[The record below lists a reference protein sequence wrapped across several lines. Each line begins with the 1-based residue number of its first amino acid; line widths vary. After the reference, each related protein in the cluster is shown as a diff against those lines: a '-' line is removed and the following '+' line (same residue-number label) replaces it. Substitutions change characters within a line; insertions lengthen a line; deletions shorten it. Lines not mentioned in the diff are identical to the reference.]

1 MSLISVHHALR
12 ILRLTD
18 MYELEPNF
26 NERPKVET
34 EDSPVVYRA
43 KVVDA
48 EFVVSACF
56 ANNLMWFHYRV
67 SYYINNT
74 LL

>member
-1 MSLISVHHALR
+1 MSLLDTCPSCIAYVMAYR
-12 ILRLTD
+12 
-18 MYELEPNF
+18 MNELEPNF
-26 NERPKVET
+26 NERPKVKT

-56 ANNLMWFHYRV
+56 ANNCDV
-67 SYYINNT
+67 N
-74 LL
+74 

>member
-1 MSLISVHHALR
+1 MN
-12 ILRLTD
+12 
-18 MYELEPNF
+18 ELEPNF

-48 EFVVSACF
+48 DFVVSACF
-56 ANNLMWFHYRV
+56 ANNCDV
-67 SYYINNT
+67 SSLQSVILY
-74 LL
+74 L